1 MSLSQI
7 SERTSSTAMNNLDE
21 EKLEQ
26 YQCDSVIDIAIMVAE
41 LAKQLGNE
49 QQSLSI
55 KSQLQSIYNLE
66 KTCGKLLGALQ
77 ALKESLTSR
86 SSCAI
91 QSKPAISLL
100 TVE

>member
-7 SERTSSTAMNNLDE
+7 SERTSSTTMNDLTDE
-21 EKLEQ
+21 KSQRCQ
-26 YQCDSVIDIAIMVAE
+26 YDSVLDTAIMVAG

-49 QQSLSI
+49 QKSI
-55 KSQLQSIYNLE
+55 KSQLQSIDILQ

-77 ALKESLTSR
+77 TLKESLTSR

-91 QSKPAISLL
+91 QPRPAISLL